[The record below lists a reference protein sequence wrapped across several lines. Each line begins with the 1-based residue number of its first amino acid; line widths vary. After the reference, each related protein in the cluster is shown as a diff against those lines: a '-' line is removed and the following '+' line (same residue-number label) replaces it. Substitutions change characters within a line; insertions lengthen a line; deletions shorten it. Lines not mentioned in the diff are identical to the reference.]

1 MKTIDL
7 QVQTQE
13 PQNRLRSLDY
23 MVMHSQ
29 QRADASPFLGLALG
43 SERLPEAKEALHK
56 ISDWQLDILV
66 RRFGYAVS
74 WAICATLS
82 EYYGEDGNAKVWPLV
97 EELFGRTLKHQ
108 DDRLMVYRAF
118 LVACRKLGLASDGFD
133 RSVQAFQVHAG
144 VSRSQLHHLAKVFIA
159 QERSIGLPD
168 QDDIVLLNRWEDDAL
183 HFLDAGVHVLQ
194 RPILMDHSAWMAS
207 AYVDWRRDQNALLEK
222 SSYLRCFG
230 IQLQK
235 EFDGSGGAATR
246 IAPVP
251 RLVWEDGRPQLSI
264 PGQQQRYKIFLD
276 GELHRVRAGRLWP
289 LPFPLPAEVSW
300 EGERPGRIRLF
311 QSSEFVV
318 FDRNTGRQVELTSR
332 VIEGSTRLSGV
343 VATAIVVAKE
353 SFSVDGEPSRETAPG
368 LYSANVDLRSG
379 GVALARGAKQWTLSG
394 VRRPQISIHGTKIAK
409 GLGGPSLWGP
419 SAEVEFDFGSS
430 ELLAGHTDGKQRS
443 AFVRIESRGQETDLE
458 VKADGRGIAIVSV
471 AELAEAAG
479 LPLHSDPEALSLV
492 LLRTNTGSS
501 ERVLTRFKRKLIVW
515 PGFRAL
521 EGVLVRSEAAPRNFI
536 EAEARH
542 VTRDDSGLLCLER
555 GGGYVEGR
563 LAFGIGGQVNLF
575 TLRAKLLSG
584 VLERVDGT
592 VTPWKLGSVIIKGA
606 ASRSDALVLTS
617 PDERASLKIGFR
629 TIVDP
634 FRDGPTYAVP
644 IATLDGGDIL
654 HLTEAGAPT
663 LIATVE
669 SASTPTSVT
678 IRTWVGGTRI
688 SLDLPFSVGGMIV
701 AIQQESGVEDFSEVS
716 FDHLPAAQPRRS
728 WLRHAVADRHVV
740 TLEIDGTPFEGL
752 SLISLRARALG
763 EEDWTQL
770 SNPRDDIYAF
780 PLIADAAAEPK
791 ATSLSRLETWLSKCY
806 APDVWDKGLGTA
818 LQQRWSTLVHEVC
831 ALPGGTERLLLLS
844 LRDDESDWL
853 PILHVIQEIPT
864 LFAAPA
870 VKFHAFANSN
880 GTDRVLRV
888 VADAASYRL
897 RELDLNP
904 MAMLAFP
911 NAKRADMAGEKLRS
925 FRPGNLP
932 VIFSTLAEKPS
943 DWLAKDAL
951 GPDHAWTGLNLLRDR
966 IETHEVLGA
975 GEAEARMSLRSA
987 NLNRVASALKESR
1000 LSDLCLSAVDDGD
1013 ASVRLIEQA
1022 LVAFAVRS
1030 REGPAAVD
1038 AILDRASEKTGQ
1050 SKREVLASVGEMIRL
1065 GRELFIFHLIAAE
1078 IEKRSRS

>member
-1 MKTIDL
+1 MKQANL
-7 QVQTQE
+7 QVPTRD
-13 PQNRLRSLDY
+13 PQKKLRTLDY
-23 MVMHSQ
+23 LVMHSQ
-29 QRADASPFLGLALG
+29 KRADASPFLGLALD
-43 SERLPEAKEALHK
+43 SERLPEAEQAFHQL
-56 ISDWQLDILV
+56 SDWQLEIIV
-66 RRFGYAVS
+66 RQFGYAVS

-82 EYYGEDGNAKVWPLV
+82 EHYGEDGNAKVWPLV
-97 EELFGRTLKHQ
+97 EDLFGRPLKLQ
-108 DDRLMVYRAF
+108 DDRLLVHRAF
-118 LVACRKLGLASDGFD
+118 LAACRKLGLASNGFD

-144 VSRSQLHHLAKVFIA
+144 VSRSQLHHLARVFIA

-183 HFLDAGVHVLQ
+183 HFLDAGVQVLQ

-207 AYVDWRRDQNALLEK
+207 AYVDWRRDQNSLLEK
-222 SSYLRCFG
+222 SSYLKCFG
-230 IQLQK
+230 DQLQRA
-235 EFDGSGGAATR
+235 FDGSGGAATR

-251 RLVWEDGRPQLSI
+251 RLVWEDNRPQLSI
-264 PGQQQRYKIFLD
+264 PGQQRRYKIFLD

-311 QSSEFVV
+311 QTSEFVV

-332 VIEGSTRLSGV
+332 VIEGKTRLSGV

-379 GVALARGAKQWTLSG
+379 EVALARVAGQWTLSG
-394 VRRPQISIHGTKIAK
+394 VRRPQISIYGAKIAK

-419 SAEVEFDFGSS
+419 DAEVEFDFGSS
-430 ELLAGHTDGKQRS
+430 ELLAGHTDGQQRS
-443 AFVRIESRGQETDLE
+443 AFVRVEALGQETDFE
-458 VKADGRGIAIVSV
+458 VQADGRGIALVGV
-471 AELAEAAG
+471 AELAEVVG
-479 LPLHSDPEALSLV
+479 LPSDSDPEALSLT
-492 LLRTNTGSS
+492 LLRTNADSS
-501 ERVLTRFKRKLIVW
+501 ERVVTRFKRKLIVW

-521 EGVLVRSEAAPRNFI
+521 EGVIVRSETPPLNFI

-617 PDERASLKIGFR
+617 PEERASLKIGSR
-629 TIVDP
+629 TIDDP
-634 FRDGPTYAVP
+634 FRDGPTYAIP
-644 IATLDGGDIL
+644 IATLDGGDVV
-654 HLTEAGAPT
+654 HLSEAGSPT
-663 LIATVE
+663 LVATVE
-669 SASTPTSVT
+669 SASSPTSVA

-688 SLDLPFSVGGMIV
+688 SLHLPFSLGGMIV
-701 AIQQESGVEDFSEVS
+701 GLHQENGDEDYSEVS
-716 FDHLPAAQPRRS
+716 FDHLPAARPRQS
-728 WLRHAVADRHVV
+728 WLRHAEADRQMV
-740 TLEIDGTPFEGL
+740 TLEIDGTPCEGL
-752 SLISLRARALG
+752 SLVTVRARALG
-763 EEDWTQL
+763 KEDWTQL
-770 SNPRDDIYAF
+770 SNARDDVFAF
-780 PLIADAAAEPK
+780 PLIADAAGEPS

-818 LQQRWSTLVHEVC
+818 LQQRWSTLVRAVC

-844 LRDDESDWL
+844 LRDDEPDWL

-870 VKFHAFANSN
+870 IKFHAFANSN

-888 VADAASYRL
+888 IADAATRRV

-911 NAKRADMAGEKLRS
+911 NAKRADMAGEKLRN

-943 DWLAKDAL
+943 EWLAKDAL
-951 GPDHAWTGLNLLRDR
+951 GPDHAWTGLDLLRDR
-966 IETHEVLGA
+966 IETYEVLGA

-987 NLNRVASALKESR
+987 NLNRTAVALKEAH
-1000 LSDLCLSAVDDGD
+1000 LSNLCLSAEDDAD
-1013 ASVRLIEQA
+1013 SSVRLIEQA
-1022 LVAFAVRS
+1022 LVGFAVRS
-1030 REGPAAVD
+1030 REGPAAVE
-1038 AILDRASEKTGQ
+1038 AILERASEKTGQ
-1050 SKREVLASVGEMIRL
+1050 SKRDILASVGEMIRL
-1065 GRELFIFHLIAAE
+1065 GREVFIFHLIAAE
-1078 IEKRSRS
+1078 IEKRSRP